1 VDIATH
7 ALASFALARG
17 FFPRHRWP
25 AVLGIIFAGT
35 IADIDGLSALFGPAA
50 YFTCR
55 RTFTHSVVG
64 TLAIIALSVLFVGY
78 AGKRQRLEALSAVLP
93 ALAVAALLH
102 VVLDCLQS
110 EGVALFSPFT
120 RKRYAADCLP
130 TIDLWII
137 ALLLAGILIP
147 ELLRLVTSE
156 IGVKEKRPRG
166 RNGALLALAL
176 IAAYIGL
183 RVLLHGGAVASLD
196 PHSYGGESARQV
208 GAYPDTLSPF
218 RWHGIVETQSLLCQA
233 VVPAGFGKGFD
244 PESAICVHKPEPSPG
259 LDAAQKT
266 DVAREYLQVMP
277 FPRAIVARTQDGYEI
292 VVLSMRDLAEQET
305 SHRLA
310 ARIELDPR
318 FGVSSEEFAWLKDVR
333 VR

>member
-17 FFPRHRWP
+17 FFPRRRWP
-25 AVLGIIFAGT
+25 TVLGMIFAGA
-35 IADIDGLSALFGPAA
+35 IADIDWLSALFGPAA
-50 YFTCR
+50 YFICR

-64 TLAIIALSVLFVGY
+64 TLAIIVLSVFFVRYVGR
-78 AGKRQRLEALSAVLP
+78 KQQPEALSAVLP
-93 ALAVAALLH
+93 ALAVATLLH
-102 VVLDCLQS
+102 VALDCLQS

-120 RKRYAADCLP
+120 PKRYAADCLP
-130 TIDLWII
+130 TVDLWII
-137 ALLLAGILIP
+137 ALLLVGLLLP

-156 IGVKEKRPRG
+156 IGVKDKRPRG
-166 RNGALLALAL
+166 RNGALIALAF
-176 IAAYIGL
+176 ISAYVGL
-183 RVLLHGGAVASLD
+183 RLLLHAGAVASLD
-196 PHSYGGESARQV
+196 PHSYQGESARQV
-208 GAYPDTLSPF
+208 GAFPDSLSLF

-233 VVPAGFGKGFD
+233 VVPSGFGKGFD
-244 PESAICVHKPEPSPG
+244 PESAVCLHKPEPSPE

-292 VVLSMRDLAEQET
+292 VVLSMRDVAEQET
-305 SHRLA
+305 SHRVA
-310 ARIELDPR
+310 ALIDLDLR
-318 FGVSSEEFAWLKDVR
+318 FGVFNDEFVWLNDVR

>member
-7 ALASFALARG
+7 ALASLALARG
-17 FFPRHRWP
+17 FFPRRRWP
-25 AVLGIIFAGT
+25 TVLGMVFAGT
-35 IADIDGLSALFGPAA
+35 VADVDWLSALFGPAA

-55 RTFTHSVVG
+55 RTFTHSVIG
-64 TLAIIALSVLFVGY
+64 TLAVIALSVFFVRY
-78 AGKRQRLEALSAVLP
+78 IGKKQPEVLSAVLP
-93 ALAVAALLH
+93 ALAIAALLH

-110 EGVALFSPFT
+110 EGVAPFSPFT
-120 RKRYAADCLP
+120 PKRYAADCLP

-156 IGVKEKRPRG
+156 IGVKDKRPRG
-166 RNGALLALAL
+166 GNGALVALIL
-176 IAAYIGL
+176 IAAYVGV
-183 RVLLHGGAVASLD
+183 RVLLHVGSIASLD
-196 PHSYGGESARQV
+196 PHSYKGESARRV

-218 RWHGIVETQSLLCQA
+218 RWHGVVETQSFLCQA

-244 PESAICVHKPEPSPG
+244 PESAVCLHKPEPSPE

-292 VVLSMRDLAEQET
+292 MVLSMRDVAEQET

-310 ARIELDPR
+310 ARIDLDPR
-318 FGVSSEEFAWLKDVR
+318 FGVASEEFVWLKDVR
-333 VR
+333 AR

>member
-7 ALASFALARG
+7 ALASLALARG
-17 FFPRHRWP
+17 FFPRRRWP
-25 AVLGIIFAGT
+25 TVLGMVFAGT
-35 IADIDGLSALFGPAA
+35 VADVDWLSALFGPAA

-55 RTFTHSVVG
+55 RTFTHSVIG
-64 TLAIIALSVLFVGY
+64 TLAVIALSVFFVRY
-78 AGKRQRLEALSAVLP
+78 IGKKQPEVLSAVLP
-93 ALAVAALLH
+93 ALAIAALLH

-110 EGVALFSPFT
+110 EGVAPFSPFT
-120 RKRYAADCLP
+120 AKRYAADCLP

-156 IGVKEKRPRG
+156 IGVKDKRPRG
-166 RNGALLALAL
+166 GNGALVALIL
-176 IAAYIGL
+176 IAAYVGV
-183 RVLLHGGAVASLD
+183 RVLLHVGSIASLD
-196 PHSYGGESARQV
+196 PHSYKGESARRV

-218 RWHGIVETQSLLCQA
+218 RWHGVVETQSFLCQA

-244 PESAICVHKPEPSPG
+244 PESAVCLHKPEPSPE

-292 VVLSMRDLAEQET
+292 MVLSMRDVAEQET

-310 ARIELDPR
+310 ARIDLDPR
-318 FGVSSEEFAWLKDVR
+318 FGVASEEFVWLKDVR
-333 VR
+333 AR